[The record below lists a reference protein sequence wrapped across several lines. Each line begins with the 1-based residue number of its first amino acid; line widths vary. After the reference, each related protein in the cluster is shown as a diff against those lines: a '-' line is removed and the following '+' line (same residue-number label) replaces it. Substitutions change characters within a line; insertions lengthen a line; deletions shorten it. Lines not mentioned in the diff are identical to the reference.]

1 MIRIALLCGICL
13 SLTPL
18 LTADE
23 GKAKA
28 PKGPASAKSAP
39 KNSAEPETKGP
50 QYIRIRRDERRLP
63 VAMETPVIT
72 FRSSDKFKGVTVD
85 LVGAVHLGEGSYYK
99 ELNNRFRNY
108 DMVLF
113 EAVMPEDA
121 VKNDARPGGGG
132 AGRAAL
138 PDEEEWDDAK
148 VGFAAISVLQLG
160 MKDALGME
168 FQLAAVDYTPKN
180 FVHADMTA
188 EEFEE
193 SMKNRGESFGG
204 MLLSEMG
211 KSMSSSKQQNPL
223 AMNLDLVLSALSSDR
238 VYAVRRIAAN
248 QLAQEGTGES
258 FAGRR
263 WHVHHHHRT
272 QPPLPRNHGTTDQ
285 RQKALESRHLLRS
298 WSLCRYG
305 KTHGQRLRLLPIR
318 RRLDRRMESQK
329 SKCVE
334 ISAKKAIAG
343 QASAGQPS
351 AISHQPSVVSR
362 QPSAVCRLPSA
373 VCWPE
378 IRRQRNNS
386 H

>member
-50 QYIRIRRDERRLP
+50 EYIRIRRDERRLP

-99 ELNNRFRNY
+99 ELNKRFRNY

-258 FAGRR
+258 FAGADGTSTIITERNRR
-263 WHVHHHHRT
+263 CLEIMEQQIKDKKPSKVAIFYGAGHFADMEKRMVKDYGFSRSGEDWIVAWNLRNPNASKS
-272 QPPLPRNHGTTDQ
+272 QP
-285 RQKALESRHLLRS
+285 
-298 WSLCRYG
+298 
-305 KTHGQRLRLLPIR
+305 
-318 RRLDRRMESQK
+318 
-329 SKCVE
+329 
-334 ISAKKAIAG
+334 KK
-343 QASAGQPS
+343 P
-351 AISHQPSVVSR
+351 
-362 QPSAVCRLPSA
+362 
-373 VCWPE
+373 
-378 IRRQRNNS
+378 
-386 H
+386 